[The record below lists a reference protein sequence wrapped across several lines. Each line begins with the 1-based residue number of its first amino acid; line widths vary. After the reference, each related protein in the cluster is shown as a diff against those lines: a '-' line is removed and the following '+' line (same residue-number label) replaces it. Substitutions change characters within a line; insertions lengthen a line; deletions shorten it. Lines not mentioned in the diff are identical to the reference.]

1 MAASRHDPGTV
12 YATFT
17 GYRDD
22 DFEKYVYRSTDFGES
37 WKSISANL
45 PSEPI
50 NVIAEDPTDARIL
63 YVGTDVGVYTSLD
76 GGATWHS
83 LCADLPTAAV
93 YDLVVHPREPE
104 LVIGTHGRSIFVADI
119 TMIREAANELE

>member
-1 MAASRHDPGTV
+1 MYVS
-12 YATFT
+12 FT

-22 DFEKYVYRSTDFGES
+22 DFEKYVYRSTDLGES
-37 WKSISANL
+37 WVSISANL

-63 YVGTDVGVYTSLD
+63 YVGTDLGVYASVD

-93 YDLVVHPREPE
+93 YDLVVHPRDPE

-119 TMIREAANELE
+119 TMIREAANELK